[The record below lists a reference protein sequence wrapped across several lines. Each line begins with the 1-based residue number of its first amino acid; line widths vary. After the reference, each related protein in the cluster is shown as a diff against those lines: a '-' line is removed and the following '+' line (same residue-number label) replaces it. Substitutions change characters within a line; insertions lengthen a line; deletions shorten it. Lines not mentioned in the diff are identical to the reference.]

1 PGFQTLIACFNDYL
15 KALIN
20 EENMW
25 LFAQDNLLEIKYD
38 KQLLGY
44 FLQLLLVFY
53 LDLYYYKDNKESQ
66 ITAFYQY
73 YQAYQINFL
82 EIKTQLK
89 NIQELIKM
97 LNYNVNIDLA
107 FNNYILDL

>member
-1 PGFQTLIACFNDYL
+1 MKDNPGFQTLIACFNDYL

-44 FLQLLLVFY
+44 FY
-53 LDLYYYKDNKESQ
+53 NYY
-66 ITAFYQY
+66 
-73 YQAYQINFL
+73 
-82 EIKTQLK
+82 
-89 NIQELIKM
+89 
-97 LNYNVNIDLA
+97 
-107 FNNYILDL
+107 